1 MDRNIKIEV
10 NNFRAIHHADIA
22 LNGITAIAGANGS
35 GKSTLSK
42 LLYFVF
48 TQVENLDQLY
58 VSTFFNKIYPLLE
71 IYNQIV
77 DAYKPEGF
85 SPIIMGGG
93 STPEFFTEN
102 LSRLIMTTG
111 ERLESKD
118 ETSSRIVSIIKHNTG
133 IDVKTKEDLYG
144 IIAKCKEALSDYVN
158 RIKERPAFELINA
171 AASFFSDTKIAEKV
185 SVSEYGFVF
194 FNQSTKSVPI
204 IHSVHNTTYI
214 ATPMALEQFGG
225 QLFMNTPISH
235 ISTNYDGDIAKELND
250 IMKGDA
256 EYSNEQKRFLYK
268 RKDGQ
273 TFPLYESATG
283 IKSFAFLQMLL
294 KSGAINDRSLI
305 IIDEPEAHL
314 HPQWIVEYARV
325 LVELCKKTRAKF
337 FIATHS
343 TDMVSALRYIS
354 EKERTLDDLSFYCA
368 RPFDEDAYTFDYHYL
383 GIDIEPIFESF
394 NKSIE
399 LIDKYGEDNQ
409 EL

>member
-1 MDRNIKIEV
+1 MDKNIRIEV
-10 NNFRAIHHADIA
+10 DGFRAIHHAEIA
-22 LNGITAIAGANGS
+22 LNGITVIAGVNGS

-42 LLYFVF
+42 LLYSVF
-48 TQVENLDQLY
+48 TQVENLEQLY
-58 VSTFFNKIYPLLE
+58 VASFFNQVFPILE
-71 IYNQIV
+71 IYNQII

-85 SPIIMGGG
+85 SPAYIVS
-93 STPEFFTEN
+93 STPESFCDN
-102 LSRLIMTTG
+102 LSRLLPYIG
-111 ERLESKD
+111 DLLEITDDKS
-118 ETSSRIVSIIKHNTG
+118 TRIIGIIKHNTG
-133 IDVKTKEDLYG
+133 IEVKKKEDLYG
-144 IIAKCKEALSDYVN
+144 MTTTCRNAYSEYVN
-158 RIKERPAFELINA
+158 KIKERPSTELINA
-171 AASFFSDTKIAEKV
+171 VANNFSDAKIAEKV
-185 SVSEYGFVF
+185 SVAEYGYEF
-194 FNQSTKSVPI
+194 FNQKIKNVPI

-214 ATPMALEQFGG
+214 ATPMALEQLGG
-225 QLFMNTPISH
+225 PLFMNTPKSH
-235 ISTNYDGDIAKELND
+235 ISLSYDSDIATDLSN
-250 IMKGDA
+250 IMKGEA

-273 TFPLYESATG
+273 IFPLYDSATG
-283 IKSFAFLQMLL
+283 IKSFAFLQLLL

-337 FIATHS
+337 FIASHS

-354 EKERTLDDLSFYCA
+354 EKEKALDDLSFYCA
-368 RPFDEDAYTFDYHYL
+368 KPFNEESYTFDYHYL

>member
-1 MDRNIKIEV
+1 MDKNIRIEV
-10 NNFRAIHHADIA
+10 DGFRAIHHAEIA
-22 LNGITAIAGANGS
+22 LNGITVIAGINGC

-42 LLYFVF
+42 LLYSVF
-48 TQVENLDQLY
+48 TQVENLEQLY
-58 VSTFFNKIYPLLE
+58 VASFFNQVFPVLE
-71 IYNQIV
+71 IYNQII

-85 SPIIMGGG
+85 SPAYIG
-93 STPEFFTEN
+93 STTPEAFSDN
-102 LSRLIMTTG
+102 LSRLMYSIG
-111 ERLESKD
+111 EALEINDDKSK
-118 ETSSRIVSIIKHNTG
+118 RIIGIIKHNTQIEVRG
-133 IDVKTKEDLYG
+133 KEDLNG
-144 IIAKCKEALSDYVN
+144 IITICKNAYSEYVN
-158 RIKERPAFELINA
+158 KIKERPAVELISA
-171 AASFFSDTKIAEKV
+171 VASNFSDTEIAEKV
-185 SVSEYGFVF
+185 SVAEYGFEF
-194 FNQSTKSVPI
+194 FNQKIKSVPI

-214 ATPMALEQFGG
+214 ATPMALEQLGG
-225 QLFMNTPISH
+225 PLFMNTPKSH
-235 ISTNYDGDIAKELND
+235 MSSSYDSDIAKELSD
-250 IMKGDA
+250 IMKGET

-273 TFPLYESATG
+273 TFPLFESATG
-283 IKSFAFLQMLL
+283 IKSFAFLQLLL
-294 KSGAINDRSLI
+294 KSGAVNDRSLI

-354 EKERTLDDLSFYCA
+354 EKERTLEDLSFYCA
-368 RPFDEDAYTFDYHYL
+368 GPFDEDAYTFDYHYL
-383 GIDIEPIFESF
+383 GVDIEPIFESF